1 MAPKLK
7 KLVLNRETLRQL
19 SEQELENLVGG
30 SPGYPDTE
38 DFQSAGWCLTGCAIT
53 CHTGTSG

>member
-19 SEQELENLVGG
+19 SEQELENLVGR
-30 SPGYPDTE
+30 SPGYPDTWV
-38 DFQSAGWCLTGCAIT
+38 DGDSAACCITGCPIT
-53 CHTGTSG
+53 RFTG